1 MRKTLLIAA
10 ALVSWVFVGAG
21 AGQAPNFSGAWSATK
36 DVPPGI
42 PPAPSPVFGAR
53 FWIEHQ
59 PNSVVVT
66 RPLRDTA
73 VVYTHKLDGA
83 ELSTRIPG
91 GTCMGD
97 PTVNT
102 AVTIS
107 GGELVHTTV
116 SQAVPGAS
124 APTARGLKHTLRL
137 LAPDTLLVES
147 TIRASAQAEPSSVAT
162 IYKKG
167 AEPPPAVSTPPV
179 KVAPASLAQMS
190 WLSGNWAGTSGTSAT
205 EERWTAATGGAMHA
219 VSRTMRGATLTAF
232 EFLCI
237 AEQHGGLV
245 YTAMPNARTPATDFY
260 LTAIDAT
267 SATFENPLHDFPK
280 SIRYVLKPDGGL
292 EAIVGGAA
300 GQRSTTLT
308 FKKQN

>member
-10 ALVSWVFVGAG
+10 ALVSWVFVAAG

-36 DVPPGI
+36 DVPPDI
-42 PPAPSPVFGAR
+42 AAAPSPVFGAR

-91 GTCMGD
+91 GTCLGD

-102 AVTIS
+102 TVTIS
-107 GGELVHTTV
+107 GSELVHTTV

-124 APTARGLKHTLRL
+124 APTPRGLKHTLRL
-137 LAPDTLLVES
+137 LAPDTMLVES
-147 TIRASAQAEPSSVAT
+147 TTSGPSGVTKVAT

-167 AEPPPAVSTPPV
+167 SEPPPVVAPPPV
-179 KVAPASLAQMS
+179 KVAAASLAQMG
-190 WLSGNWAGTSGTSAT
+190 WLSGTWATSGTAVT
-205 EERWTAATGGAMHA
+205 EERWTPATGGAMHG
-219 VSRTMRGATLTAF
+219 VSRTMRGPSLTAF

-245 YTAMPNARTPATDFY
+245 YTAMPNARTPATDFF

-267 SATFENPLHDFPK
+267 SATFENPAHDFPK
-280 SIRYVLKPDGGL
+280 KIRYALKPDGGL
-292 EAIVGGAA
+292 DAIVSGAEGA
-300 GQRSTTLT
+300 RSFTLS
-308 FKKQN
+308 FKKQQ

>member
-10 ALVSWVFVGAG
+10 ALVSWVFVAAG

-36 DVPPGI
+36 DVPPDI
-42 PPAPSPVFGAR
+42 AAAPSPVFGAR

-91 GTCMGD
+91 GTCLGD

-102 AVTIS
+102 TVTIS
-107 GGELVHTTV
+107 GRELVHTTV
-116 SQAVPGAS
+116 SQTVPGAS

-137 LAPDTLLVES
+137 LAPDTMLVES
-147 TIRASAQAEPSSVAT
+147 TTSGPSGVTRVAT
-162 IYKKG
+162 IYKKSND
-167 AEPPPAVSTPPV
+167 PPPAVSTPPV
-179 KVAPASLAQMS
+179 KVASASLAQMS
-190 WLSGNWAGTSGTSAT
+190 WLSGNWAGTSGTTST

-219 VSRTMRGATLTAF
+219 VSRTMRGTSLTAF

-267 SATFENPLHDFPK
+267 SATFENPAHDFPK
-280 SIRYVLKPDGGL
+280 KIRYALKPDGSL
-292 EAIVGGAA
+292 DAIVSGAEGA
-300 GQRSTTLT
+300 RSFTLS